1 MTDLELLA
9 PARTA
14 EIGIAAID
22 CGADAVY
29 IAGPE
34 FGARQAAGN
43 TLDDIGK
50 LCEYAHRF
58 GARIFA
64 ALNTIIYDDEMERAT
79 EMMLRLQD
87 AGADAIIVQDI
98 GLCKTAG
105 MRIPLHASTQCAIR
119 TPEKA
124 AFMESLGFSR
134 MILERELSIDQI
146 RAIRSAVSCEIEVFV
161 HGALCVCYS
170 GQCYIS
176 EKIAGRSANRG
187 ACIQACRSLY
197 NLMDEYGHKL
207 VSDKPLLSLKDLNLK
222 NRLAELADAGVSS
235 FKIEGRLKNI
245 SYVKN
250 VVRDY
255 SIALDEIVQRHPD
268 KYRRTSFGRATGGF
282 TPALDKTFNRGYTE
296 LFIDGTR
303 GKWASTDAAKS
314 MGECIGTV
322 EMLSPDKS
330 SVKIRPFGSGIELN
344 NGDGFCFVSRG
355 REVTGFRGDICDGL
369 TIKCK
374 PVPGLFE
381 KAVLYRNID
390 TAFEKK
396 LETEMPSRYI
406 DVMLEIS
413 ADTGILHVK
422 AETEDGRL
430 WNGTLG
436 ENADPAMNPDKMR
449 ETVISQLSK
458 TTGHYRFSASPFTA
472 RQMPFLPVSAVNA
485 FRRKIAEELDK
496 SPCNAK
502 PLHISDNTCRPV
514 LQPEILREMSSYKA
528 NIANSEARKLVTSLG
543 AEHPEP
549 AYEIDRKPDAELMR
563 TKYCIRYQFG
573 KCPKYHKE
581 KWPEK
586 LFLENNGQLFSLHFD
601 CRNCEMA
608 VKSQPS
614 PLFRK

>member
-1 MTDLELLA
+1 
-9 PARTA
+9 
-14 EIGIAAID
+14 
-22 CGADAVY
+22 
-29 IAGPE
+29 
-34 FGARQAAGN
+34 
-43 TLDDIGK
+43 
-50 LCEYAHRF
+50 
-58 GARIFA
+58 
-64 ALNTIIYDDEMERAT
+64 
-79 EMMLRLQD
+79 
-87 AGADAIIVQDI
+87 
-98 GLCKTAG
+98 
-105 MRIPLHASTQCAIR
+105 
-119 TPEKA
+119 
-124 AFMESLGFSR
+124 
-134 MILERELSIDQI
+134 
-146 RAIRSAVSCEIEVFV
+146 
-161 HGALCVCYS
+161 
-170 GQCYIS
+170 
-176 EKIAGRSANRG
+176 
-187 ACIQACRSLY
+187 
-197 NLMDEYGHKL
+197 
-207 VSDKPLLSLKDLNLK
+207 
-222 NRLAELADAGVSS
+222 
-235 FKIEGRLKNI
+235 
-245 SYVKN
+245 
-250 VVRDY
+250 
-255 SIALDEIVQRHPD
+255 
-268 KYRRTSFGRATGGF
+268 
-282 TPALDKTFNRGYTE
+282 
-296 LFIDGTR
+296 
-303 GKWASTDAAKS
+303 

-330 SVKIRPFGSGIELN
+330 SVKIRPFGSGIGLS

-355 REVTGFRGDICDGL
+355 REVIGFRGDICDGL

-374 PVPGLFE
+374 PVPELFE
-381 KAVLYRNID
+381 KAILYRNID

-436 ENADPAMNPDKMR
+436 ENADPAMNPVKMR

-458 TTGHYRFSASPFTA
+458 TTGHYRFSANPFTA

-502 PLHISDNTCRPV
+502 PLHISDNTRRPV
-514 LQPEILREMSSYKA
+514 PQPGILREMSSYKA

-543 AEHPEP
+543 AERPEP
-549 AYEIDRKPDAELMR
+549 AYEIDRKPDTELMR